1 MRTRREQMQAYRFVI
16 RRIVAAVL
24 SGEPETLDRPMRRF
38 GISLFVSAMVAVIG
52 FAAFGIYGLIANP
65 GRELEDNTLVIERG
79 TGSIYV
85 YLEGR
90 LHPVLN
96 ITSARLI
103 LGAPAEPRTVSSSSL
118 VDTPRGP
125 TLGIPDAPEALP
137 APDDLLGLPWRV
149 CSAPPT
155 GAQTEPTTTVVI
167 DRGLSGL
174 SALTGDLAL
183 YVSAGDAEYLLWND
197 MRLRIPDRA
206 IAVALALPPRPVPV
220 EETLLNTVTAGPD
233 LAPPAVPG
241 AGQDSGQV
249 LGGEPALI
257 GQVFEAGGEHYQLTR
272 DGLARI
278 GDVTWTLLAADGVTA
293 TTISASEAGELIT
306 EEPLEPEGFPQVVPT
321 SHPAAAANPTVCTAY
336 VGDSAERTL
345 GTRIEISESTP
356 EELSTGA
363 DALEVAQTSADPVRV
378 ADRVVIAGGRGAL
391 VQGVPHAAAGPT
403 GETLYLLTDQGIR
416 YPMGAAAA
424 EALGYGDVDPV
435 AVPTELLAMVP
446 TGPEL
451 NPQAARTEV
460 RPAAPEPTAEPT
472 PAPTTAPAA

>member
-38 GISLFVSAMVAVIG
+38 GISLFVSAMVGVIG

-65 GRELEDNTLVIERG
+65 GRALEDDTLVIERG

-85 YLEGR
+85 YLDGR

-96 ITSARLI
+96 IASARLI
-103 LGAPAEPRTVSSSSL
+103 LGSPAEPRTVSASSL

-137 APDDLLGLPWRV
+137 GPNDLLGLPWRV

-155 GAQTEPTTTVVI
+155 GAQTEPTTTVVV
-167 DRGLSGL
+167 DRGLTGL
-174 SALTGDLAL
+174 SPLSDNQAL
-183 YVSAGDAEYLLWND
+183 YVAAGEAEYLLWNNL
-197 MRLRIPDRA
+197 RLRIPDRSA
-206 IAVALALPPRPVPV
+206 AVALALPPRPIPV

-241 AGQDSGQV
+241 AGEDSGLV

-257 GQVFEAGGEHYQLTR
+257 GQVFEVGGEHYQLTR

-293 TTISASEAGELIT
+293 TAIPASEAGPVVT
-306 EEPLEPEGFPQVVPT
+306 EQPLEPEGFPQVVPA
-321 SHPAAAANPTVCTAY
+321 SHPAATANPTVCTAY
-336 VGDSAERTL
+336 RGEAAGPVL
-345 GTRIEISESTP
+345 GTQIEISESTP

-363 DALEVAQTSADPVRV
+363 EALEVTQTGADPVRV
-378 ADRVVIAGGRGAL
+378 ADQVMIAGGRGAVL
-391 VQGVPHAAAGPT
+391 QGIPHAGADQT
-403 GETLYLLTDQGIR
+403 SETLYLLTDQGIR

-424 EALGYGDVDPV
+424 EALGYGGVDPV

-451 NPQAARTEV
+451 NPQVARTEV
-460 RPAAPEPTAEPT
+460 RPAGPAPAGEPTGTPTT
-472 PAPTTAPAA
+472 PAPA